1 MKPIAYLDL
10 FCGMGGFSLGANR
23 AGATSILAVDSWD
36 EAIDVHRANF
46 PKDPIRNFKLGMDHQ
61 IGYFETLTRRWKE
74 KGYHVHIHG
83 SPPCQALSN
92 ASTTDPSKGMPLV
105 HWFLRLVYQCDPDSW
120 SMENVVPVRKRLSE
134 NTPSVIL
141 NAADFGVPQT
151 RRRCFAGHG
160 WVAEATHSKEEWISV
175 VEALPHL
182 REELD
187 NTSQSPQQLRL
198 MLNSAGCG
206 DSTSKGALTRD
217 SPVEGTSK
225 TIHNNRPSLR
235 LVRLEAL
242 GSNAKRHQ
250 DREISKPSK
259 TICGSGNQVG
269 PRLFDHDHQKPKKI
283 RSLTMSE
290 TLILQGFPGDFDLS
304 AAKTQKSRWTM
315 VGNAVCPPVAE
326 AVIRG
331 IQDDDL
337 HG

>member
-1 MKPIAYLDL
+1 MRPVAYIDL

-36 EAIDVHRANF
+36 EAIDVHRTNF

-61 IGYFETLTRRWKE
+61 IDYFETLTRRWKE
-74 KGYHVHIHG
+74 RGYHVHIHG

-105 HWFLRLVYQCDPDSW
+105 HWFLRLVYRCDPDSW
-120 SMENVVPVRKRLSE
+120 SMENVVPVKKRLPE

-160 WVAEATHSKEEWISV
+160 WVAEPTYSKEEWISV
-175 VEALPHL
+175 VQALPHL
-182 REELD
+182 KEELD
-187 NTSQSPQQLRL
+187 NLVPAPSMIEQYKTADKSKPYPTITSQSPQQLRL
-198 MLNSAGCG
+198 
-206 DSTSKGALTRD
+206 
-217 SPVEGTSK
+217 
-225 TIHNNRPSLR
+225 
-235 LVRLEAL
+235 RLEAT
-242 GSNAKRHQ
+242 GSNAKRSN
-250 DREISKPSK
+250 DSSLSIPSK

-269 PRLFDHDHQKPKKI
+269 PRIFDHDHEKPRKI

-326 AVIRG
+326 ALIRG
-331 IQDDDL
+331 IHNEIYD
-337 HG
+337 